1 MCGNMQASEY
11 PELHYF
17 FNAKAVAVV
26 GASSKK
32 GKIGFEILR
41 SMTESAYKG
50 EIYPVNPKEETILG
64 KKVYKSISD
73 LPRKVDLAV
82 MAIASSAVPGAIEEA
97 GKKGIRAV
105 VIISGG
111 FRELGE
117 DTAKLEKQAVENA
130 KKAGIRIIGPN
141 CIGIFNSAN
150 SLDTFF
156 QPREQC
162 IRPKKG
168 EVAILTQSGTYGLSI
183 MEWLDEE
190 GLGVSKMVSYGNKCD
205 VDEVDMLKFLEH
217 DEDTKVIAIYMEGLR
232 DGRKFFE
239 TAKQVSMNKPIVL
252 FKTGRTNEG
261 AKAASSHTGA
271 LAGDDGVF
279 TGAMAQCGI
288 ILADDIDEMVD
299 IVKILAMQP
308 LPKGRTVGMTSNG
321 AGPCVAATDYML
333 RSKSLVV
340 GKLAEKTKESL
351 KKKLSEFCVIANPID
366 ITGSAD
372 AAWYDIAMNALGED
386 ENISIL
392 LPFFVFQNG
401 PVGNSIA
408 ELHKSLQSLGKYG
421 KTLVCG
427 AAGGAYSREQA
438 RKCQANRI
446 PVITTARRAVSALDK
461 ISSYAEWRR
470 RQK

>member
-1 MCGNMQASEY
+1 MQTMKY
-11 PELHYF
+11 HELDYF
-17 FNAKAVAVV
+17 FNAQSVAVV

-41 SMTESAYKG
+41 SMTESDYKG
-50 EIYPVNPKEETILG
+50 EIYPINPKEEKILG
-64 KKVYKSISD
+64 KKVYKSLSEI
-73 LPRKVDLAV
+73 PGKVDLAV
-82 MAIASSAVPGAIEEA
+82 MAIASSAVPSAIEEA
-97 GKKGIRAV
+97 GKKGVKAV

-117 DTAKLEKQAVENA
+117 DTAKLEKEAVENA
-130 KKAGIRIIGPN
+130 KKWNIRIIGPN

-168 EVAILTQSGTYGLSI
+168 DVAILTQSGTYGLSI
-183 MEWLDEE
+183 MEWLDDN
-190 GLGVSKMVSYGNKCD
+190 GLGVSKFVSYGNKCD
-205 VDEVDMLKFLEH
+205 VDEVDMLNYLEN

-232 DGRKFFE
+232 DGKLFFE
-239 TAKQVSMNKPIVL
+239 TAKRVSRKKPIVL
-252 FKTGRTNEG
+252 FKTGRTSEG

-271 LAGDDGVF
+271 LAGNDGVF
-279 TGAMAQCGI
+279 TGAMAQSGI
-288 ILADDIDEMVD
+288 ILADDIEELVD

-308 LPKGRTVGMTSNG
+308 LPEGNTVGMTSNG
-321 AGPCVAATDYML
+321 AGPCVAATDYIL
-333 RSKSLVV
+333 RSKSLKI
-340 GKLAEKTKESL
+340 GKLSENTKSSL

-372 AAWYDIAMNALGED
+372 ASWYDIAMKALAED

-401 PVGNSIA
+401 PVGNSID
-408 ELHKSLQSLGKYG
+408 ELHTSLQSLRKYG

-427 AAGGAYSREQA
+427 AAGGPYTLEQA

-446 PVITTARRAVSALDK
+446 PVIPTAKRAISALDK
-461 ISSYAEWRR
+461 IFIYAQW
-470 RQK
+470 KKKHS